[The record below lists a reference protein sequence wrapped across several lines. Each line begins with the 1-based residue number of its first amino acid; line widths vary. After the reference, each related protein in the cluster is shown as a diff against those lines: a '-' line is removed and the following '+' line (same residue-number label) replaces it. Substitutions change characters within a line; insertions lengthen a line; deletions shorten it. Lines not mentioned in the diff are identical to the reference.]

1 MTVFV
6 WDSDLKE
13 LEIHENLDEDDE
25 FIVER
30 GTKPGKIAKQLQK
43 QLAQKSDSGKQSRK
57 KKIWD
62 LSKWQTRVLV
72 TSSSL

>member
-1 MTVFV
+1 VTKVKWSATDDLLFSTGGGDMTVFV

-43 QLAQKSDSGKQSRK
+43 QLAQKKRLGKAEP
-57 KKIWD
+57 
-62 LSKWQTRVLV
+62 
-72 TSSSL
+72 